1 MSFLHLPPDCP
12 RLVSL
17 IITRSLKTVSSAAT
31 LWLLSY
37 YVFVNHTTRGK
48 LMGAPSGDSAMP
60 QPTALG
66 YDCDQGGKGPNST
79 AVSWPVVITYSGSLV
94 LLSLGIGLLLS

>member
-1 MSFLHLPPDCP
+1 M
-12 RLVSL
+12 
-17 IITRSLKTVSSAAT
+17 A
-31 LWLLSY
+31 
-37 YVFVNHTTRGK
+37 
-48 LMGAPSGDSAMP
+48 APSGDSAVP

-66 YDCDQGGKGPNST
+66 YDCDQGGKGPDST